1 MAKLLV
7 QRAISFVFV
16 IFGLTTI
23 VFTLS
28 NIIPADPAQ
37 VAAGLSAREDQVE
50 AIRKEMGLDRPLPEQ
65 YLRYLSRLARGDLG
79 VSLLTRR
86 PVIDDIKVYFPA
98 TLELCIVAT
107 LMFLLLGI
115 PLGILSSITAGRWPD
130 LITRFGAV
138 IGMGLPAFWL
148 ALMTQVVFFRW
159 LGWLPAVGRISP
171 YISPPDTITGLYL
184 VDSVLTGNWPA
195 LGSSARHLVL
205 PASVLA
211 LARFGVTIRFVRGGM
226 LEVLHSDY
234 IRTARAKGLVET
246 QVLIRHALRN
256 ALIPVTTMTGLQFG
270 WLLGGTV
277 LVETVYSW
285 PGLGVYAVDS
295 IGSLD
300 FTATMAVAL
309 VLSAVFVLV
318 NLLVD
323 ILYGVI
329 DPRIREA

>member
-1 MAKLLV
+1 VVKLV
-7 QRAISFVFV
+7 AERAVSLIFVILGLTIIVFV
-16 IFGLTTI
+16 
-23 VFTLS
+23 LS
-28 NIIPADPAQ
+28 NIIPSDPAQ
-37 VAAGLSAREDQVE
+37 VAAGLSARKEQVE
-50 AIRKEMGLDRPLPEQ
+50 AVRKELGLDRPLPEQ
-65 YLRYLSRLARGDLG
+65 YMRYVSRLVRGDLG
-79 VSLLTRR
+79 TSLLTRR

-98 TLELCIVAT
+98 TLELVLVAT
-107 LMFLLLGI
+107 AMFLLLGV
-115 PLGILSSITAGRWPD
+115 PLGVLASLTAGRWPD
-130 LITRFGAV
+130 LLVRITAV
-138 IGMGLPAFWL
+138 LGMGMPAFWL
-148 ALMTQVVFFRW
+148 ALMTQVIFFGW

-171 YISPPDTITGLYL
+171 YIAPPTTITGLYL
-184 VDSVLTGNWPA
+184 VDSILTTNGPA
-195 LGSSARHLVL
+195 FVSSARHILL

-234 IRTARAKGLVET
+234 VRTGRAKGLPERAV
-246 QVLIRHALRN
+246 VSRHALRN

-309 VLSAVFVLV
+309 VLSVVFVFV
-318 NLLVD
+318 NLVVD
-323 ILYGVI
+323 ILYGLI
-329 DPRIREA
+329 DPRIRES